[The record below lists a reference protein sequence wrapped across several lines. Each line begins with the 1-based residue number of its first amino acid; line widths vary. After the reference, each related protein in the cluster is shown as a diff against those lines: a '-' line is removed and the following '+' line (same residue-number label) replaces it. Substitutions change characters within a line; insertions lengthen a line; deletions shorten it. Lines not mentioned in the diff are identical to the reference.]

1 MRRAIPIAALAAAA
15 VLAGAPTANATLVC
29 PVGISPPSVYCANVN
44 PPAAETGAANE
55 VSSTSATLKG
65 TVNTYGAAST
75 WWFEY
80 GTSTSYGSKSGEGS
94 IAAQP
99 SQPASATSS
108 SVGMAVSGLKPST
121 TYHYRLVAKNA
132 GGTTF
137 GADRTFTTPNA
148 AGLVLLKT
156 VLKALGD
163 RAVLIPLHCARR
175 PRCVG
180 TLLLLPAGRSASAAH
195 GASAG
200 HRTSARHT
208 ASAGHAAPAAG
219 AASVK
224 RKAVAVVYGS
234 AKYSIAYSHDAKVR
248 VLLSAAA
255 RGLLAKRGRLTVAV
269 VAVAD
274 GKRTRLGTLTIKA
287 ARARTAPTH
296 VTHAKGKPGFT
307 G

>member
-15 VLAGAPTANATLVC
+15 ALTGAPTANATLVC
-29 PVGISPPSVYCANVN
+29 PVGISPPEVYCTNVN

-108 SVGMAVSGLKPST
+108 SVSMAVNGLKPST

-137 GADRTFTTPNA
+137 GVDRTFTTPNA

-156 VLKALGD
+156 VLKARGG
-163 RAVLIPLHCARR
+163 AVLIPLHCVRR

-180 TLLLLPAGRSASAAH
+180 TLLLLPVGH

-200 HRTSARHT
+200 HRASASHT
-208 ASAGHAAPAAG
+208 AAAVHAASAAR
-219 AASVK
+219 ANSVK
-224 RKAVAVVYGS
+224 RKAAAAVYGS
-234 AKYSIAYSHDAKVR
+234 AKYSIAYNHDAKVR
-248 VLLSAAA
+248 VPLSAAA
-255 RGLLAKRGRLTVAV
+255 RALLAKHGRLTVAV
-269 VAVAD
+269 VAD
-274 GKRTRLGTLTIKA
+274 GKRTRVGTLTIEA
-287 ARARTAPTH
+287 AKKRTAPTH